1 MQVAPKFC
9 ELVQPASTIPLAGAV
24 RASHV
29 MATQV
34 GKAVLNA
41 PVTEEPSPVQVVV
54 AEPCKL
60 NPALHVVVQMLPK
73 ALSSS
78 QLRPPL
84 TIGAGSG
91 QVIAR
96 HVGAGRS

>member
-1 MQVAPKFC
+1 M
-9 ELVQPASTIPLAGAV
+9 
-24 RASHV
+24 
-29 MATQV
+29 
-34 GKAVLNA
+34 LNA

-91 QVIAR
+91 QVIAIQSKIAQFWNKLFLTNETYTNDR
-96 HVGAGRS
+96 KV